1 MTKGGKGMERQMTP
15 RQVAEATGMIY
26 QNVCRLMRSGEIE
39 SFAVG
44 VDPRSPRPRL
54 ATTERAVTR
63 WQLARQE
70 MAQEARRPTKK
81 PVRQHRRAMEE
92 APEGGYIDQDGKLR
106 IKRR

>member
-1 MTKGGKGMERQMTP
+1 MERQMTP
-15 RQVAEATGMIY
+15 RQVAEATGMTY

-44 VDPRSPRPRL
+44 VDPSSPRPRL

-81 PVRQHRRAMEE
+81 PVRQHRRAMVEE
-92 APEGGYIDQDGKLR
+92 IQEGAEIGPDGKLR

>member
-1 MTKGGKGMERQMTP
+1 MERQMTP
-15 RQVAEATGMIY
+15 RQVAEATGMTY

-63 WQLARQE
+63 WQIERQE
-70 MAQEARRPTKK
+70 MAQEARRPTKN
-81 PVRQHRRAMEE
+81 PLRQSRRAAEGE
-92 APEGGYIDQDGKLR
+92 APEGGYIDQDGKVR

>member
-1 MTKGGKGMERQMTP
+1 
-15 RQVAEATGMIY
+15 
-26 QNVCRLMRSGEIE
+26 MRSGQIE

-44 VDPRSPRPRL
+44 VDPSSPRPRL

-92 APEGGYIDQDGKLR
+92 VPEGGYIDQDGKLR